1 MDNAETK
8 LLENL
13 ARHQSQT
20 TRISDKM
27 TDLIATNRTLISLLA
42 QELGISDVRFHQL
55 LEKAK
60 AETDRMNLMLRNDLN
75 DAA

>member
-1 MDNAETK
+1 MDNAQTK